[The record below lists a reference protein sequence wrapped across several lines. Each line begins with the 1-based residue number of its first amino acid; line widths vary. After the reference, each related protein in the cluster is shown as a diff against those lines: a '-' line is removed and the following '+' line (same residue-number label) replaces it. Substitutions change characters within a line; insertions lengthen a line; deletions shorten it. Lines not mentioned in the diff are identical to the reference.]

1 MQKELIERMNAL
13 ARKRKAEGLTEAET
27 AEQAEL
33 RRRYL
38 KAFREGMEAQLDQIW
53 LEQEDG
59 SYEKLRKKQE

>member
-1 MQKELIERMNAL
+1 MNAL

-33 RRRYL
+33 RLRYL

>member
-1 MQKELIERMNAL
+1 MNAL

-59 SYEKLRKKQE
+59 SYDKLRKKQE

>member
-33 RRRYL
+33 RLRYL

>member
-1 MQKELIERMNAL
+1 MNAL

-38 KAFREGMEAQLDQIW
+38 KAFREGMEAQLDQVW

>member
-38 KAFREGMEAQLDQIW
+38 KAFREGMEAQLDQVW

>member
-1 MQKELIERMNAL
+1 LQKELIERMNAL

-38 KAFREGMEAQLDQIW
+38 KAFREGMEAQLDQVW